1 MINLKASGFLP
12 FIFWVFATSGFCADI
27 PDSSDI
33 AAKLATP
40 TPLPSQEQFQSR
52 SIFGPSTSRGITVT
66 NATPDELPSINL
78 NILFEFDSSKLSPE
92 GSVLVGNLGRALKDK
107 RLVNNRFRLEGHT
120 DGKGSD
126 SYNQSLSERRAE
138 SVRRELISIHGI
150 EPYRLEALGFGKK
163 LLVDPTNPE
172 SSANRRVKV
181 INLGS

>member
-1 MINLKASGFLP
+1 MIQLKVLGFSSL
-12 FIFWVFATSGFCADI
+12 IFWAFMASSYCADI

-33 AAKLATP
+33 AAKLAAP
-40 TPLPSQEQFQSR
+40 NPPPSQEQFQSR

-66 NATPDELPSINL
+66 NATPDEPPSINL
-78 NILFEFDSSKLSPE
+78 NILFEFDSSKLTPE

-138 SVRRELISIHGI
+138 SVRKELISLHGI
-150 EPYRLEALGFGKK
+150 EPHRIEALGFGKK

-172 SSANRRVKV
+172 SAVNRRVKV